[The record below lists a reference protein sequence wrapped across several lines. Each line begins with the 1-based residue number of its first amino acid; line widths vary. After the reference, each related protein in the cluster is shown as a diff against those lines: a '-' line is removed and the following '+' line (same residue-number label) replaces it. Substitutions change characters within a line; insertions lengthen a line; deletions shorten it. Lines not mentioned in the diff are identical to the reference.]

1 VSRDLVLVA
10 CALMTWGLGE
20 GMFYFFQPL
29 YLQELGADPLKIGS
43 ILGLVG
49 LATML
54 SFLPAGYLSDRI
66 GRRPLIWMSWIL
78 GSVATVLMAAAKS
91 LPVFVGGM
99 VLYGLTSFVTVPLNS
114 YTTHARGQ
122 WSIGRTITL
131 ISASFYIGFILG
143 PLIGGY
149 IGQNIGLHANFTV
162 AAVVFVI
169 SSSIILFIRPQPIES
184 DTDGDKSTV
193 FRSLW
198 NGRYAHYL
206 LLTFFVMF
214 GLYLPQPLTPNYL
227 QNLRGISLVVMG
239 QLISMR
245 SLGVVI
251 FNIILGHLNARLGY
265 LLAQVCMGLFTA
277 LIWLG
282 TGLPAYMAGYLLMGS
297 YITARGLV
305 LAQGRTLVHAP
316 SMGIAYGSLE
326 TVMSLAIVV
335 GPPLAGYLY
344 SINPNLIYSTS
355 LAFIGAGLVANL
367 LFSPLRR
374 RDLAKFE
381 EREKAQWT
389 QS

>member
-1 VSRDLVLVA
+1 VSRDLILIA

-29 YLQELGADPLKIGS
+29 YLQDLGADPLKIGS

-54 SFLPAGYLSDRI
+54 SYLPVGYLSDRI
-66 GRRPLIWMSWIL
+66 GRRPLICLAWII
-78 GSVATVLMAAAKS
+78 GAVATGLMALAKS
-91 LPVFVGGM
+91 MPVFVGGM

-114 YTTHARGQ
+114 YTTHARGH

-131 ISASFYIGFILG
+131 ISASFYTGFILG
-143 PLIGGY
+143 PLIGGW
-149 IGQNIGLHANFTV
+149 IGANIGLHANFSI
-162 AAVVFVI
+162 AAGIFVI
-169 SSSIILFIRPQPIES
+169 STTIVLFIRPQPVE
-184 DTDGDKSTV
+184 DCPDEDKITM

-198 NGRYAHYL
+198 SGRYAQYL

-227 QNLRGISLVVMG
+227 QNLRGVGLVVMG
-239 QLISMR
+239 QLIAMR
-245 SLGVVI
+245 SLGVVG
-251 FNIILGHLNARLGY
+251 FNIILGHFNARLGY
-265 LLAQVCMGLFTA
+265 LLAQICMGLFSA

-282 TGLPAYMAGYLLMGS
+282 AGLPAYMAGYVLMGS

-326 TVMSLAIVV
+326 TVMSLAMVL

-344 SINPNLIYSTS
+344 SINPNSIYTTS
-355 LAFIGAGLVANL
+355 LVLIGAGLVANL
-367 LFSPLRR
+367 AFSPLHR

-381 EREKAQWT
+381 EREKAQWME
-389 QS
+389 S

>member
-1 VSRDLVLVA
+1 VSRDLVLIA

-54 SFLPAGYLSDRI
+54 SYLPIGYLSDRI
-66 GRRPLIWMSWIL
+66 GRRPLICLAWIA
-78 GSVATVLMAAAKS
+78 GAISTGLMALAQS
-91 LPVFVGGM
+91 LPVFVAGM
-99 VLYGLTSFVTVPLNS
+99 VIYGFTNFVTVPLNS
-114 YTTHARGQ
+114 YTTHARGK
-122 WSIGRTITL
+122 WSIGRAITL
-131 ISASFYIGFILG
+131 ISTSFYIGFILG
-143 PLIGGY
+143 PLIGGW
-149 IGQNIGLHANFTV
+149 IGQNFGLHANFAI
-162 AAVVFVI
+162 AAVIFVI
-169 SSSIILFIRPQPIES
+169 SSAIILFIRPQPVENG
-184 DTDGDKSTV
+184 TEGDRSTA

-198 NGRYAHYL
+198 SGRYARYL

-227 QNLRGISLVVMG
+227 QNLRGVGLVVMG

-245 SLGVVI
+245 SLGVVV
-251 FNIILGHLNARLGY
+251 FNVILGHFNARLGY
-265 LLAQVCMGLFTA
+265 LLAQISMGLFAA

-282 TGLPAYMAGYLLMGS
+282 GGLPAYMAGYLLMGS

-316 SMGIAYGSLE
+316 NMGIAYGSLE
-326 TVMSLAIVV
+326 TVMSLAIVF

-344 SINPNLIYSTS
+344 SVNPSAIYSTS
-355 LAFIGAGLVANL
+355 LALIVAGLVANL
-367 LFSPLRR
+367 VLSPLRR
-374 RDLAKFE
+374 QDLTKFE

>member
-1 VSRDLVLVA
+1 MSRDLVLIA
-10 CALMTWGLGE
+10 CALITWGLGE

-54 SFLPAGYLSDRI
+54 SYLPAGYLSDRI
-66 GRRPLIWMSWIL
+66 GRRPLIWMAWVF
-78 GSVATVLMAAAKS
+78 GAMATILMASAKS

-99 VLYGLTSFVTVPLNS
+99 VLYGLTNFVTVPLNS

-131 ISASFYIGFILG
+131 ISASFYTGFILG

-162 AAVVFVI
+162 AAVIFVI
-169 SSSIILFIRPQPIES
+169 SSSIILFIRPQPVES
-184 DTDGDKSTV
+184 DADGDKYTV
-193 FRSLW
+193 FHSLW
-198 NGRYAHYL
+198 NGRYAQYL

-245 SLGVVI
+245 SLGVVA
-251 FNIILGHLNARLGY
+251 FNIVLGHLNARLGY
-265 LLAQVCMGLFTA
+265 LLAQVCMGLFAA

-282 TGLPAYMAGYLLMGS
+282 AGLPAYMAGYLLMGS

-316 SMGIAYGSLE
+316 NMGIAYGSLE
-326 TVMSLAIVV
+326 TVMSLAIVL

-355 LAFIGAGLVANL
+355 LALIGAGLVANL
-367 LFSPLRR
+367 VFSPLRR
-374 RDLAKFE
+374 SDLSKFE
-381 EREKAQWT
+381 EREKTEWM

>member
-1 VSRDLVLVA
+1 VSRDLVLIA

-49 LATML
+49 LASML
-54 SFLPAGYLSDRI
+54 SYLPAGYLSDRI
-66 GRRPLIWMSWIL
+66 GRRPLIWMAWVF
-78 GSVATVLMAAAKS
+78 GAMATILMAAAKS

-99 VLYGLTSFVTVPLNS
+99 VLYGLTNFVTVPLNS

-131 ISASFYIGFILG
+131 ISASFYTGFILG

-162 AAVVFVI
+162 AAVIFVI
-169 SSSIILFIRPQPIES
+169 SSSIILFIRPQPVES
-184 DTDGDKSTV
+184 DADGDKFTV

-198 NGRYAHYL
+198 NGRYAQYL

-245 SLGVVI
+245 SLGVVVL
-251 FNIILGHLNARLGY
+251 NIVLGHLNARLGY
-265 LLAQVCMGLFTA
+265 LLAQVCMGLFAA

-282 TGLPAYMAGYLLMGS
+282 AGLPAYMAGYLLMGS

-316 SMGIAYGSLE
+316 NMGIAYGSME
-326 TVMSLAIVV
+326 TVMSLAIVF

-344 SINPNLIYSTS
+344 TINPNLIYSTS
-355 LAFIGAGLVANL
+355 LALIGAGLVANL
-367 LFSPLRR
+367 VLSPLRR
-374 RDLAKFE
+374 SDLSKFE
-381 EREKAQWT
+381 EREKTEWT

>member
-1 VSRDLVLVA
+1 VSRDLVLIA

-54 SFLPAGYLSDRI
+54 AYLPAGFLSDHI
-66 GRRPLIWMSWIL
+66 GRRPLIWTAWVFGAM
-78 GSVATVLMAAAKS
+78 ATILMAAAKS

-99 VLYGLTSFVTVPLNS
+99 VLYGLTNFVTVPLNS

-122 WSIGRTITL
+122 WSIGRTLTL

-162 AAVVFVI
+162 AAVIFVI
-169 SSSIILFIRPQPIES
+169 SSSIILFIRPQPVET
-184 DTDGDKSTV
+184 DADGDKLTV

-198 NGRYAHYL
+198 NGRYAQYL

-245 SLGVVI
+245 SLGVVVFSI
-251 FNIILGHLNARLGY
+251 VLGHLNARLGY

-282 TGLPAYMAGYLLMGS
+282 AGLPAYMAGYLLMGS

-316 SMGIAYGSLE
+316 NMGIAYGSLE
-326 TVMSLAIVV
+326 TVMSLALVL

-355 LAFIGAGLVANL
+355 LALIGAGLVANL
-367 LFSPLRR
+367 VFSPLRR
-374 RDLAKFE
+374 SDLSKFE
-381 EREKAQWT
+381 EREKTEWM

>member
-1 VSRDLVLVA
+1 MSRDLILIA

-29 YLQELGADPLKIGS
+29 YLQDMGADPLKIGS

-49 LATML
+49 LATMV
-54 SFLPAGYLSDRI
+54 SYLPVGYLSDRI
-66 GRRPLIWMSWIL
+66 GRRPLICLAWII
-78 GSVATVLMAAAKS
+78 GAISTGLMALAKS

-122 WSIGRTITL
+122 WSVGRTITL
-131 ISASFYIGFILG
+131 ISASFYTGFILG
-143 PLIGGY
+143 PLIGGW
-149 IGQNIGLHANFTV
+149 IGASIGLHANFAI
-162 AAVVFVI
+162 AAGIFVI
-169 SSSIILFIRPQPIES
+169 STAIVLFIRPQPVEDCPDETKINM
-184 DTDGDKSTV
+184 

-198 NGRYAHYL
+198 SGRYAQYL

-227 QNLRGISLVVMG
+227 QNLRGVGLVVMG

-245 SLGVVI
+245 SLGVVG
-251 FNIILGHLNARLGY
+251 FNIILGHFNARLGY
-265 LLAQVCMGLFTA
+265 LLAQICMGLFSA

-282 TGLPAYMAGYLLMGS
+282 AGLPAYMAGYVLMGS

-305 LAQGRTLVHAP
+305 LAQGRMLVNAP
-316 SMGIAYGSLE
+316 NMGIAYGALE
-326 TVMSLAIVV
+326 TVMSLAIVF

-344 SINPNLIYSTS
+344 SINPNSIYSAS
-355 LAFIGAGLVANL
+355 LALIGAGLVANL
-367 LFSPLRR
+367 ALSPLRR

-381 EREKAQWT
+381 EKEKAQWT

>member
-1 VSRDLVLVA
+1 VSRDLILIA
-10 CALMTWGLGE
+10 CSLMTWGLGE

-29 YLQELGADPLKIGS
+29 YLQELGADPIKIGS

-54 SFLPAGYLSDRI
+54 AYLPAGYLSDRV
-66 GRRPLIWMSWIL
+66 GRRPMICLAWFL
-78 GSVATVLMAAAKS
+78 GAVSTGLMALAKS
-91 LPVFVGGM
+91 LPVFVIGM
-99 VLYGLTSFVTVPLNS
+99 VIYGLTNFVTVPLNS
-114 YTTHARGQ
+114 YTTHARGKL
-122 WSIGRTITL
+122 SVGRAITL
-131 ISASFYIGFILG
+131 ISASFYTGFILG
-143 PLIGGY
+143 PLIGGW
-149 IGQNIGLHANFTV
+149 IGANIGLHANFAI
-162 AAVVFVI
+162 AAGIFVV
-169 SSSIILFIRPQPIES
+169 SSMIVLFIPSQPVEENPDENKINM
-184 DTDGDKSTV
+184 

-198 NGRYAHYL
+198 SGRYAHYL

-227 QNLRGISLVVMG
+227 QNLRGVGLIAMG

-245 SLGVVI
+245 SLGVVG
-251 FNIILGHLNARLGY
+251 FNIILGHFNARLGY
-265 LLAQVCMGLFTA
+265 LLAQVCMGLFSA

-282 TGLPAYMAGYLLMGS
+282 SGLPVYMAAYVLMGS

-305 LAQGRTLVHAP
+305 FAQGRMLVNGP
-316 SMGIAYGSLE
+316 NMGIAYGALE
-326 TVMSLAIVV
+326 TVMSLAMVL

-344 SINPNLIYSTS
+344 TINPNSIYTVS
-355 LAFIGAGLVANL
+355 LALIGTGLVANL
-367 LFSPLRR
+367 ALSPLHR

>member
-1 VSRDLVLVA
+1 LSRDLILIA

-29 YLQELGADPLKIGS
+29 YLQDLGADPVKIGS

-54 SFLPAGYLSDRI
+54 SYLPAGYLSDRI
-66 GRRPLIWMSWIL
+66 GRRPLICLAWII
-78 GSVATVLMAAAKS
+78 GAVATGLMALARS

-114 YTTHARGQ
+114 YTTHARGR

-131 ISASFYIGFILG
+131 VSTSFYTGFILG
-143 PLIGGY
+143 PLIGGW
-149 IGQNIGLHANFTV
+149 IGEKIGLHANFTF
-162 AAVVFVI
+162 AAAIFVV
-169 SSSIILFIRPQPIES
+169 SSTIILFIRPQPVENCP
-184 DTDGDKSTV
+184 GEEKSTV

-198 NGRYAHYL
+198 SGRYAQYL

-227 QNLRGISLVVMG
+227 QNLRGVGLVVMG

-245 SLGVVI
+245 SLGVVAL
-251 FNIILGHLNARLGY
+251 NIILGHFNARLGY
-265 LLAQVCMGLFTA
+265 LLAQICMGLFTA

-282 TGLPAYMAGYLLMGS
+282 AGLPAYMAGYMLMGS

-305 LAQGRTLVHAP
+305 LAQGRTLVLAP
-316 SMGIAYGSLE
+316 NMGVAYGALE
-326 TVMSLAIVV
+326 TVMSLAIVL

-344 SINPNLIYSTS
+344 SINPNSIYSAS
-355 LAFIGAGLVANL
+355 LALIGAGLVANL
-367 LFSPLRR
+367 LLSPLRR
-374 RDLAKFE
+374 RDLATFE
-381 EREKAQWT
+381 EKEKAQWT

>member
-1 VSRDLVLVA
+1 VSRDLVLIA
-10 CALMTWGLGE
+10 CALITWGLGE

-54 SFLPAGYLSDRI
+54 AYLPAGFLSDHI
-66 GRRPLIWMSWIL
+66 GRRPLIWTAWVFGAM
-78 GSVATVLMAAAKS
+78 ATILMAAAKS

-99 VLYGLTSFVTVPLNS
+99 VLYGLTNFVTVPLNS

-122 WSIGRTITL
+122 WSIGRTLTL

-162 AAVVFVI
+162 AAVIFVI
-169 SSSIILFIRPQPIES
+169 SSSIILFIRPQPVET
-184 DTDGDKSTV
+184 DADGDKFTV

-198 NGRYAHYL
+198 KGRYAQYL

-239 QLISMR
+239 QLIAMR
-245 SLGVVI
+245 SLGVVV
-251 FNIILGHLNARLGY
+251 FNIVLGHLNARLGY

-282 TGLPAYMAGYLLMGS
+282 AGLPAYMAGYLLMGS

-316 SMGIAYGSLE
+316 NMGIAYGSLE
-326 TVMSLAIVV
+326 TVMSLALVL

-355 LAFIGAGLVANL
+355 LALIGAGLVANL
-367 LFSPLRR
+367 VFSPLRR
-374 RDLAKFE
+374 SDLSKFE
-381 EREKAQWT
+381 EREKTEWM

>member
-1 VSRDLVLVA
+1 MSRDLVLIA

-54 SFLPAGYLSDRI
+54 AYLPAGFLSDHI
-66 GRRPLIWMSWIL
+66 GRRPLIWTAWVFGAM
-78 GSVATVLMAAAKS
+78 ATILMAAAKS

-99 VLYGLTSFVTVPLNS
+99 VLYGLTNFVTVPLNS

-122 WSIGRTITL
+122 WSIGRTLTL

-162 AAVVFVI
+162 AAVIFVI
-169 SSSIILFIRPQPIES
+169 SSSIILFIRPQPVET
-184 DTDGDKSTV
+184 DADGDKLTV

-198 NGRYAHYL
+198 NGRYAQYL

-245 SLGVVI
+245 SLGVVVFSI
-251 FNIILGHLNARLGY
+251 VLGHLNARLGY

-282 TGLPAYMAGYLLMGS
+282 AGLPAYMAGYLLMGS

-316 SMGIAYGSLE
+316 NMGIAYGSLE
-326 TVMSLAIVV
+326 TVMSLALVL

-355 LAFIGAGLVANL
+355 LALIGAGLVANL
-367 LFSPLRR
+367 VFSPLRR
-374 RDLAKFE
+374 SDLSKFE
-381 EREKAQWT
+381 EREKTEWM

>member
-1 VSRDLVLVA
+1 MSRDLVLIA

-49 LATML
+49 LASML
-54 SFLPAGYLSDRI
+54 SYLPAGYLSDRI
-66 GRRPLIWMSWIL
+66 GRRPLIWMAWVF
-78 GSVATVLMAAAKS
+78 GTMATILMAAAKS

-99 VLYGLTSFVTVPLNS
+99 VLYGLTNFVTVPLNS

-131 ISASFYIGFILG
+131 NSASFYTGFILG

-162 AAVVFVI
+162 AAVIFVI
-169 SSSIILFIRPQPIES
+169 SSSIILFIRPQPVES
-184 DTDGDKSTV
+184 DADGDKFTV

-198 NGRYAHYL
+198 NGRYAQYL

-245 SLGVVI
+245 SLGVVVL
-251 FNIILGHLNARLGY
+251 NIVLGHLNARLGY
-265 LLAQVCMGLFTA
+265 LLAQVCMGLFAA

-282 TGLPAYMAGYLLMGS
+282 AGLPAYMAGYLLMGS

-316 SMGIAYGSLE
+316 NMGIAYGSME
-326 TVMSLAIVV
+326 TVMSLAIVF

-344 SINPNLIYSTS
+344 TINPNLIYSTS
-355 LAFIGAGLVANL
+355 LALIGAGLVANL
-367 LFSPLRR
+367 VLSPLRR
-374 RDLAKFE
+374 SDLSKFE
-381 EREKAQWT
+381 EREKTEWT

>member
-1 VSRDLVLVA
+1 
-10 CALMTWGLGE
+10 M
-20 GMFYFFQPL
+20 
-29 YLQELGADPLKIGS
+29 
-43 ILGLVG
+43 
-49 LATML
+49 
-54 SFLPAGYLSDRI
+54 
-66 GRRPLIWMSWIL
+66 
-78 GSVATVLMAAAKS
+78 
-91 LPVFVGGM
+91 
-99 VLYGLTSFVTVPLNS
+99 LYGLTNFVTVPLNS

-162 AAVVFVI
+162 AAVIFVI
-169 SSSIILFIRPQPIES
+169 SSSIILFIRPQPVET
-184 DTDGDKSTV
+184 DADGDKLTV

-198 NGRYAHYL
+198 NGRYAQYL

-245 SLGVVI
+245 SLGVVV
-251 FNIILGHLNARLGY
+251 FNIVLGHFNARLGY
-265 LLAQVCMGLFTA
+265 LLAQVCMGLFSA

-282 TGLPAYMAGYLLMGS
+282 AGLPAYMAGYLLMGS

-316 SMGIAYGSLE
+316 NMGIAYGSLE
-326 TVMSLAIVV
+326 TVMSLALVL

-355 LAFIGAGLVANL
+355 LALIGAGLVANL
-367 LFSPLRR
+367 VFSPLRR
-374 RDLAKFE
+374 SDLSKFE
-381 EREKAQWT
+381 EREKAEWT

>member
-1 VSRDLVLVA
+1 MSRDLILIA
-10 CALMTWGLGE
+10 FALMTWGLGE

-54 SFLPAGYLSDRI
+54 SYLPAGYFSDRI
-66 GRRPLIWMSWIL
+66 GRRPLICLAWII
-78 GSVATVLMAAAKS
+78 GAVATILMAVAKS

-99 VLYGLTSFVTVPLNS
+99 VLYGFTSFVTVPLNS

-122 WSIGRTITL
+122 WSVGRTITL
-131 ISASFYIGFILG
+131 ISASFYFGFILG
-143 PLIGGY
+143 PLIGGWV
-149 IGQNIGLHANFTV
+149 GQNIGLHANFTV
-162 AAVVFVI
+162 AAVIFVI
-169 SSSIILFIRPQPIES
+169 SSTIILFIRPQPVES
-184 DTDGDKSTV
+184 GADGDKLAV

-198 NGRYAHYL
+198 SSRYAQYL

-245 SLGVVI
+245 SLGVVA
-251 FNIILGHLNARLGY
+251 FNIILGHFNARLGY
-265 LLAQVCMGLFTA
+265 LLAQVCMGLFAA

-282 TGLPAYMAGYLLMGS
+282 TGLPVFMAGYLLMGS

-305 LAQGRTLVHAP
+305 LAQGRMLVHAHN
-316 SMGIAYGSLE
+316 MGIAYGSLE
-326 TVMSLAIVV
+326 TIMSLGIVL

-344 SINPNLIYSTS
+344 TLNPDSIYFTS
-355 LAFIGAGLVANL
+355 LALIGAGLVANL
-367 LFSPLRR
+367 VFSPLRQ

-381 EREKAQWT
+381 EKEKAQWT

>member
-1 VSRDLVLVA
+1 MNRDLIMIA
-10 CALMTWGLGE
+10 FSLMTWGLGE

-54 SFLPAGYLSDRI
+54 SYLPAGYLSDRI
-66 GRRPLIWMSWIL
+66 GRRPLICLAWII
-78 GSVATVLMAAAKS
+78 GAISTGLMAVCKS
-91 LPVFVGGM
+91 LPLFVAGM

-114 YTTHARGQ
+114 YTTHARGKL
-122 WSIGRTITL
+122 SIGRTITL

-143 PLIGGY
+143 PLIGGWV
-149 IGQNIGLHANFTV
+149 GQNIGLHANFGI
-162 AAVVFVI
+162 AAVIFVI
-169 SSSIILFIRPQPIES
+169 SSTIILFIRPQPVEK
-184 DTDGDKSTV
+184 DAGGDKLTI

-198 NGRYAHYL
+198 SGRYAHFL

-214 GLYLPQPLTPNYL
+214 GLYLPQPLAPNFL

-239 QLISMR
+239 QLISIR
-245 SLGVVI
+245 SLGVVS
-251 FNIILGHLNARLGY
+251 FNIILGHFNARLGY
-265 LLAQVCMGLFTA
+265 LLAQVCMGLFAA

-282 TGLPAYMAGYLLMGS
+282 AGLPAYMLGYLLMGS
-297 YITARGLV
+297 YVTARGLV
-305 LAQGRTLVHAP
+305 IAQGRTLVHAP
-316 SMGIAYGSLE
+316 NMGVAYGSLE
-326 TVMSLAIVV
+326 TVMSLAIVL

-344 SINPNLIYSTS
+344 SVNPNSIYTTS
-355 LAFIGAGLVANL
+355 LVLIGAGLVANL
-367 LFSPLRR
+367 ALSPLRR
-374 RDLAKFE
+374 SDLAKFE

>member
-1 VSRDLVLVA
+1 
-10 CALMTWGLGE
+10 MTWGLGE

-49 LATML
+49 LASML
-54 SFLPAGYLSDRI
+54 SYLPAGYLSDRI
-66 GRRPLIWMSWIL
+66 GRRPLIWMAWVF
-78 GSVATVLMAAAKS
+78 GAMATILMAAAKS

-99 VLYGLTSFVTVPLNS
+99 VLYGLTNFVTVPLNS

-131 ISASFYIGFILG
+131 ISASFYTGFILG

-162 AAVVFVI
+162 AAVIFVI
-169 SSSIILFIRPQPIES
+169 SSSIILFIRPQPVES
-184 DTDGDKSTV
+184 DADGDKFTV

-198 NGRYAHYL
+198 NGRYAQYL

-245 SLGVVI
+245 SLGVVVL
-251 FNIILGHLNARLGY
+251 NIVLGHLNARLGY
-265 LLAQVCMGLFTA
+265 LLAQVCMGLFAA

-282 TGLPAYMAGYLLMGS
+282 AGLPAYMAGYLLMGS

-316 SMGIAYGSLE
+316 NMGIAYGSME
-326 TVMSLAIVV
+326 TVMSLAIVF

-344 SINPNLIYSTS
+344 TINPNLIYSTS
-355 LAFIGAGLVANL
+355 LALIGAGLVANL
-367 LFSPLRR
+367 VLSPLRR
-374 RDLAKFE
+374 SDLSKFE
-381 EREKAQWT
+381 EREKTEWT

>member
-1 VSRDLVLVA
+1 MSRDLVLIA

-54 SFLPAGYLSDRI
+54 SYLPAGYLSDRI
-66 GRRPLIWMSWIL
+66 GRRPLICLAWII
-78 GSVATVLMAAAKS
+78 GAFATVLMAAGKS
-91 LPVFVGGM
+91 LPVFVAGM

-131 ISASFYIGFILG
+131 ISASFYTGFILG

-149 IGQNIGLHANFTV
+149 IGQNISLHANFTV
-162 AAVVFVI
+162 AAVIFVI
-169 SSSIILFIRPQPIES
+169 SSSIILFIRPQPVES
-184 DTDGDKSTV
+184 DADGDKISV

-198 NGRYAHYL
+198 TGRYAQYL

-245 SLGVVI
+245 SLGVVA
-251 FNIILGHLNARLGY
+251 FNIVLGHFNARLGY

-282 TGLPAYMAGYLLMGS
+282 AGLPAYMAGYLLMGS

-305 LAQGRTLVHAP
+305 LAQGRTLVNAP

-326 TVMSLAIVV
+326 TVMSMAIVL
-335 GPPLAGYLY
+335 GSPLAGYLY
-344 SINPNLIYSTS
+344 TINPNLIYSTS
-355 LAFIGAGLVANL
+355 LALICAGLVANL
-367 LFSPLRR
+367 VLSPLRR
-374 RDLAKFE
+374 SDLTKFE
-381 EREKAQWT
+381 EREKAEWT